1 MTPIESAALRF
12 IVAWEAQDDIA
23 IFEDDSGSTDLATE
37 RLIDKEVDESREHLK
52 RLLGVGDLAGV
63 GDVAPHGGEGS
74 VRIWL
79 ERKRQVQVE
88 GYDAEHDR
96 GQRWAIT
103 RAGIAYAIAS
113 LSTLTD
119 DQHDEAWAWWPWST
133 EAWKPKD
140 ALADLV
146 RAGALIAAAID
157 AMLASE
163 PAKDAAIAR
172 MVDDEYEARFET
184 ASDGGEL

>member
-1 MTPIESAALRF
+1 MDEAFTWTIEGVTTGAGK
-12 IVAWEAQDDIA
+12 IVE
-23 IFEDDSGSTDLATE
+23 E
-37 RLIDKEVDESREHLK
+37 RR
-52 RLLGVGDLAGV
+52 
-63 GDVAPHGGEGS
+63 
-74 VRIWL
+74 
-79 ERKRQVQVE
+79 RQIEQE
-88 GYDAEHDR
+88 GYSPARDH
-96 GQRWAIT
+96 GQRWALT

-119 DQHDEAWAWWPWST
+119 DQHDEAWAWWPRST

-157 AMLASE
+157 SMLESE
-163 PAKDAAIAR
+163 PGLLAEDAQVAR

>member
-1 MTPIESAALRF
+1 MTEERCPSCHGPTRF
-12 IVAWEAQDDIA
+12 Q
-23 IFEDDSGSTDLATE
+23 SGAPGWCDRCQPLVRPDFT
-37 RLIDKEVDESREHLK
+37 I
-52 RLLGVGDLAGV
+52 GVGGHTFTLEGVTTGAGMIV
-63 GDVAPHGGEGS
+63 Q
-74 VRIWL
+74 
-79 ERKRQVQVE
+79 ERRRQVDQE
-88 GYDAEHDR
+88 GYSPEHDR

-163 PAKDAAIAR
+163 PGLVAEDALIAR
-172 MVDDEYEARFET
+172 LVDDEFEARFET
-184 ASDGGEL
+184 ASNGGEM

>member
-1 MTPIESAALRF
+1 MAEDTFRLFIEDPDAPGVHHHEFTVRSGVAL
-12 IVAWEAQDDIA
+12 VA
-23 IFEDDSGSTDLATE
+23 
-37 RLIDKEVDESREHLK
+37 
-52 RLLGVGDLAGV
+52 
-63 GDVAPHGGEGS
+63 
-74 VRIWL
+74 L
-79 ERKRQVQVE
+79 ERRRQVDRE
-88 GYDAEHDR
+88 GYDAAHDR

-119 DQHDEAWAWWPWST
+119 DQHDEAWPWWPWST

-140 ALADLV
+140 ALRDLV

-157 AMLASE
+157 SMLASE
-163 PAKDAAIAR
+163 PALVAEDALVAR

-184 ASDGGEL
+184 GQDGGEL

>member
-1 MTPIESAALRF
+1 MAEDTFRLFIEDPDAPGVHHHEFTVRSGVAL
-12 IVAWEAQDDIA
+12 VA
-23 IFEDDSGSTDLATE
+23 
-37 RLIDKEVDESREHLK
+37 
-52 RLLGVGDLAGV
+52 
-63 GDVAPHGGEGS
+63 
-74 VRIWL
+74 L
-79 ERKRQVQVE
+79 ERRRQVDQE
-88 GYDAEHDR
+88 GYDAAHDR

-157 AMLASE
+157 SMLASE
-163 PAKDAAIAR
+163 PALVAEDALIAR
-172 MVDDEYEARFET
+172 LVDDEYEARFET
-184 ASDGGEL
+184 GQDGGEL